1 MDRTKTG
8 LLITAALV
16 LSSCSKGPT
25 ITVGSK
31 NFSEQLILGEIVAQH
46 LEKTMHAT
54 VVRKLDLGGTLLAQ
68 QAIQNGEIDIYP
80 EYTGTALTAV
90 LKLPPESDPAKTL
103 ELVRAGYK
111 KWGLEWMPP
120 LGFNNTFAMVIRKAD
135 ADERKVKTISD
146 AARFTKG
153 WKLGVGYEF
162 VNRPDGLSGLIQT
175 YGLNAKGSVKTMDLG
190 LLYQS
195 LEEAQVDMVAGNST
209 DGLLST
215 KPFIVLEDDKHY
227 FPPYD
232 AALIVRTATLEKF
245 PGLKEA
251 LASLSGK
258 ITTAKMQE
266 MNNDLDGKHIPV
278 RQIANNFGK

>member
-8 LLITAALV
+8 ILIAAALA
-16 LSSCSKGPT
+16 LTSCAKGPA
-25 ITVGSK
+25 IVVGSK
-31 NFSEQLILGEIVAQH
+31 NFSEQLILGEIVASH

-54 VVRKLDLGGTLLAQ
+54 VTRKLDLGGTLLAH
-68 QAIQNGEIDIYP
+68 QAIENGEIDIYP
-80 EYTGTALTAV
+80 EYTGTALTAI
-90 LKLPPESDPAKTL
+90 LKLPPERDPAKTL
-103 ELVRAGYK
+103 ELVRAGYR

-120 LGFNNTFAMVIRKAD
+120 LGFNNTFAMVIRKSD
-135 ADERKVKTISD
+135 SDERNVRTLSD
-146 AARFTKG
+146 AAAYTKG

-209 DGLLST
+209 DGLLSA
-215 KPFIVLEDDKHY
+215 KPFVVLEDDKHY

-232 AALIVRTATLEKF
+232 AALVVRTATLEKF
-245 PGLKEA
+245 PGLREA
-251 LASLSGK
+251 LVSLSGR
-258 ITTAKMQE
+258 ITTAKMRE
-266 MNNDLDGKHIPV
+266 MNNELDGKHTPV
-278 RQIANNFGK
+278 KKIANNFEK

>member
-135 ADERKVKTISD
+135 ADERKVKSISD

-278 RQIANNFGK
+278 RQIANDFEK